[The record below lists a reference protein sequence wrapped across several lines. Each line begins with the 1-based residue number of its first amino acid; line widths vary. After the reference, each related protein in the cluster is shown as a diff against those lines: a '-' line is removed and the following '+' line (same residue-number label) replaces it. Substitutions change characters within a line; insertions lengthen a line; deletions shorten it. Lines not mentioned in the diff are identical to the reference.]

1 MPTFQLVG
9 NLRGV
14 ALTDTREVDALVVDY
29 GGVLTTSIRSSFR
42 DWCEADGITQD
53 SLRGLLGDWLGARAE
68 AGNPIHLLETGELD
82 TGEFERHLA
91 ARLETV
97 DGRVIEPEG
106 LIRRMF
112 AGVRPDEAMLGLLR
126 AARAAGLRTALLS
139 NSWGGGY
146 PMARLRELCEVI
158 VISGE
163 VGLRKPDAAIY
174 EHSAE
179 LLGLPAGRCVF
190 VDDAEPNVL
199 GARAVGMHAVWH
211 TDAESTIA
219 AVAALAPGL
228 AGGTA

>member
-1 MPTFQLVG
+1 M
-9 NLRGV
+9 
-14 ALTDTREVDALVVDY
+14 ALTDTREIDALVVDY

-53 SLRGLLGDWLGARAE
+53 SLRDLLGDWLGARAE
-68 AGNPIHLLETGELD
+68 PGNPIHLLETGELD

-91 ARLETV
+91 ARLTTV
-97 DGRVIEPEG
+97 DGRAIDSKG

-112 AGVRPDEAMLGLLR
+112 AGVGPDEAMLDLLR
-126 AARAAGLRTALLS
+126 DAREAGLRTALLS

-146 PMARLRELCEVI
+146 PMERLRELCEVI

-174 EHSAE
+174 EHTLE
-179 LLGLPAGRCVF
+179 RLGLPAGRCVF

-211 TDAESTIA
+211 TDAAGTVA
-219 AVAALAPGL
+219 AVNALAPGL
-228 AGGTA
+228 AGGSA